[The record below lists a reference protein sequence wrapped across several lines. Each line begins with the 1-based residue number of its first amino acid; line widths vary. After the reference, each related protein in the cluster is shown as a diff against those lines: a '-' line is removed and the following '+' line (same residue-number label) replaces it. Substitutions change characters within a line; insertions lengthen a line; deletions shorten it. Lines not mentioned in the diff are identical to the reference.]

1 MRKVDLT
8 EGEKAKL
15 APLGMNLSEILVDQN
30 LAKLGDAF
38 VNFIYSLALSIR
50 NGRGVNISVP
60 SRILASALKRSGL
73 KKLLPPRTSIHDQAD
88 AAEALSVYAWLSAKV
103 TLEEFVS
110 LLSQT
115 KDDPTEIFRTVLEEI
130 VKRLE
135 PEIAKPE
142 TIQEHQA

>member
-8 EGEKAKL
+8 EEEKAKL
-15 APLGMNLSEILVDQN
+15 APAGMNLSEILVDED

-38 VNFIYSLALSIR
+38 VNFTYSLAQSMR
-50 NGRGVNISVP
+50 NGRGVNVRVP

-88 AAEALSVYAWLSAKV
+88 AAEALSVYAWLSKMV

-115 KDDPTEIFRTVLEEI
+115 KDDPAEIFRTVLEEI
-130 VKRLE
+130 LKRLE

-142 TIQEHQA
+142 TIQEHQV